1 MLDVSRRERVKRTE
15 DTENGVLNIIQS
27 LQETDSNRVIE
38 EQAALLKMSTKKTEE
53 EFRKAGFVIDN
64 KEIEKQNNDNSG

>member
-1 MLDVSRRERVKRTE
+1 
-15 DTENGVLNIIQS
+15 
-27 LQETDSNRVIE
+27 
-38 EQAALLKMSTKKTEE
+38 MSTKKTEE